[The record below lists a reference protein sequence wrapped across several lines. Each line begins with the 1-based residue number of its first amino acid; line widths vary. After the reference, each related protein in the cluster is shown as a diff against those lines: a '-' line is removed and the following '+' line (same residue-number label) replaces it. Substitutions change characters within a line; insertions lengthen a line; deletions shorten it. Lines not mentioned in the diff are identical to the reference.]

1 MEGEHAQVLG
11 ALLIAIWLSITCY
24 TRLILLQNW
33 AIPSLQLPATDAT
46 DPWKIGREYIPK
58 DCLFP
63 CFRLKKNTYH
73 HKCLNFNILAPEIQW
88 LDQMTDGFPFG
99 AWPVF
104 RGELLVAGEG
114 GRHVPRILSLQEPG
128 DSLSCW
134 LTKVSSI
141 SASSKSMTFWRPKN
155 YITFGDGDNPA
166 YSLYVYIAMYKYIY
180 FMYMSM

>member
-1 MEGEHAQVLG
+1 MPWYLEGEPHNPRSWGRCWSPFGYQSLATLG
-11 ALLIAIWLSITCY
+11 WSSFRTGQY
-24 TRLILLQNW
+24 
-33 AIPSLQLPATDAT
+33 PPLQLPATDAT
-46 DPWKIGREYIPK
+46 DPWKIGRICIPK

-63 CFRLKKNTYH
+63 CFRLKKAHTTLTARPWN
-73 HKCLNFNILAPEIQW
+73 L
-88 LDQMTDGFPFG
+88 MVGSDGGRLSFLG
-99 AWPVF
+99 ARPVF

-155 YITFGDGDNPA
+155 
-166 YSLYVYIAMYKYIY
+166 
-180 FMYMSM
+180 